1 MAVETPPK
9 VAEIIA
15 GELKPS
21 AARRRDSAR
30 SWALGIWSVLAL
42 LYLFIPIFVIIVFS
56 FNDPKGRFNFTWE
69 GFTLEHWKHPF
80 SNPDL
85 AKAMENSFSIA
96 LITTIIATA
105 LGTFMA
111 MALVRY
117 GFRGRGVVDF
127 FVFLPLSTPEV
138 VIGAALLAL
147 FLTAS
152 ISTGYATIVIAHV
165 MFTVSYVVVTVKA
178 RLEGMDRHIE
188 EAAMDLGATEWT
200 TFRKVTLPLI
210 APGVAAA
217 ALLAAAISVDDFV
230 ITLLQLRPDRH
241 VPAVHLRRHTPGCA
255 TRGQRARD
263 RAAADRA
270 GAHVAQRDAPAAA
283 RSPRCSAPSGLT
295 DKTSAQTRARAGRY
309 RWVMRARWLKTLDPG
324 YLLAAAAAAVPALMM
339 AVYGQQKVALSS
351 EAHFWPV
358 VMAAGTAA
366 VVAAGLTA
374 AGVRARDGRVILLGT
389 AFSTTTAL
397 LAVHGF
403 ATPGVIVGDERRDR
417 PRRRR
422 VDPRRRRVCSR

>member
-1 MAVETPPK
+1 MKRLRAHALT
-9 VAEIIA
+9 IY
-15 GELKPS
+15 
-21 AARRRDSAR
+21 AA
-30 SWALGIWSVLAL
+30 LAF
-42 LYLFIPIFVIIVFS
+42 LYLLLPIFIVILFS

-188 EAAMDLGATEWT
+188 EAAMDLGATEWA
-200 TFRKVTLPLI
+200 TFRKVTLPMI

-230 ITLLQLRPDRH
+230 ITLFNSGQTVTFPLFIF
-241 VPAVHLRRHTPGCA
+241 GA
-255 TRGQRARD
+255 TRQGVPPEVNVLATGLLLIVLVLMWLNVMLQRRLAR
-263 RAAADRA
+263 
-270 GAHVAQRDAPAAA
+270 RDAVRQAA
-283 RSPRCSAPSGLT
+283 
-295 DKTSAQTRARAGRY
+295 
-309 RWVMRARWLKTLDPG
+309 
-324 YLLAAAAAAVPALMM
+324 
-339 AVYGQQKVALSS
+339 
-351 EAHFWPV
+351 
-358 VMAAGTAA
+358 
-366 VVAAGLTA
+366 
-374 AGVRARDGRVILLGT
+374 
-389 AFSTTTAL
+389 
-397 LAVHGF
+397 
-403 ATPGVIVGDERRDR
+403 
-417 PRRRR
+417 
-422 VDPRRRRVCSR
+422 